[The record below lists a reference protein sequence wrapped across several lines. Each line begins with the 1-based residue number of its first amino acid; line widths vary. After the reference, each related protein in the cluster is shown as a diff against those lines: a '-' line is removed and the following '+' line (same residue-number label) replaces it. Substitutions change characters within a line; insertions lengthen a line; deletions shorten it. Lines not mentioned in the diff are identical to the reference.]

1 MGYDRKVIAHA
12 AACGIAEDELPLIID
27 GCSGG
32 VSWAYGLVGKRPSF
46 LPCCQIHDIDYQCG
60 GSEEKRKEVDLRF
73 RVCAGSRG
81 GWRAARAWVM
91 WAFVRRAGRWS
102 WAGESRFM
110 QQRSLP

>member
-46 LPCCQIHDIDYQCG
+46 LPCCQIHDIDYQRG
-60 GSEEKRKEVDLRF
+60 GSAADRADADRRF
-73 RVCAGSRG
+73 RECAGKRG
-81 GWRAARAWVM
+81 GWRMARAWIM
-91 WAFVRRAGRWS
+91 WAVLRVSGEKS
-102 WAGESRFM
+102 WAGD
-110 QQRSLP
+110 